1 MLRKLCLFGFAA
13 ITLGV
18 AHPAFADVEKP
29 GVADKQQDDVIG
41 TANPADVESF
51 LAELKARADSAP
63 DKATADAIIT
73 NTTSCRD
80 FMMVMVDD
88 MGRGKEFTHD
98 ANATLEKHTSQLLL
112 VLQPYLPRVG
122 DGSVAPRAYNF
133 LTAQISRYCIA
144 HPQSRVENATVFA
157 SNSFKRVVK
166 DVMASREKKEDRA
179 PDDDASDVLAVPSGH
194 GE

>member
-1 MLRKLCLFGFAA
+1 MLRKLCLCGIAA
-13 ITLGV
+13 MTLCV
-18 AHPAFADVEKP
+18 AQPSFADVEKP
-29 GVADKQQDDVIG
+29 GVSDKQQDDVIG
-41 TANPADVESF
+41 SANEADVAAF
-51 LAELKARADSAP
+51 LNELKARANEPPNQS
-63 DKATADAIIT
+63 TADAIIT

-88 MGRGKEFTHD
+88 MGRGKQFTHD

-112 VLQPYLPRVG
+112 LLQPYLPRMS

-144 HPQSRVENATVFA
+144 HPQGRVENATLFA

-166 DVMASREKKEDRA
+166 DVLANRDKNDKA
-179 PDDDASDVLAVPSGH
+179 PNGDSSDVLSVPPTQ
-194 GE
+194 